1 MAVECDRVVEQHQ
14 RWQKPEEGDVPEFT
28 IEVAYKSETLTRG
41 GTLAEPGWRY
51 IIKWQENGQ
60 AKAARQYNFDSKEAA
75 IRVAKR
81 EADQIARSLLPVHVE
96 TYTPE
101 V

>member
-1 MAVECDRVVEQHQ
+1 MRFGCFPVVQQHQ
-14 RWQKPEEGDVPEFT
+14 RWTKPEESDVPEFT
-28 IEVAYKSETLTRG
+28 IEVAYKSETLSRG
-41 GTLAEPGWRY
+41 GTLVDPGWRY
-51 IIKWQENGQ
+51 IIKWQENGL
-60 AKAARQYNFDSKEAA
+60 AKAAREYNFDTKEQA

-81 EADQIARSLLPVHVE
+81 EANRIARSLLPVHVE